1 MVGSMPL
8 HKSDS
13 REILELAVPAIL
25 SQISLTAVE
34 VVDTIFIGQLGPIP
48 LAASGLIMLIVWNI
62 RMMAE
67 GFGIGLTTCVAR
79 MVGAGDLRNASLYF
93 RAAIIGFSVLGLL
106 LVPMLRFTHNGLFR
120 VMQMPKELFPASR
133 DYFSLFVLFIP
144 FVYLLVALQ
153 FGFRAAG
160 NTLTPMIVGVGMNVV
175 NLVLDWILI
184 FGRFGFPEMGIRG
197 AALASGISFVCG
209 AGALLVLSL
218 KKPWG
223 PFGKGPFFSFSHLG
237 KVLRFGLPATA
248 ERMTMSI
255 SQIVVMAL
263 SVNPLGSYS
272 IAGFQIVIRLASLS
286 FMPGFGFSIAAS
298 TLTGQNLGAEKP
310 ERAERLV
317 WKSVLYAAGIFAAVA
332 VLYFTIPE
340 TLIRLFT
347 ESKDIISIAR
357 RPLRLYAAMAI
368 FLAPTLVVSGG
379 LRGAGETRF
388 PMIIMFLSRFF
399 IRLPLCW
406 SLSIRAGLGL
416 FGVWIGMCSDFLIR
430 SIVLTLKF
438 RQGKWKQIKV

>member
-153 FGFRAAG
+153 FGFRSAG

-332 VLYFTIPE
+332 VLYFTIPG